1 MSINYKSLKAVCGF
15 GVFALAL
22 FGTGFAQNA
31 ISAESEIT
39 AKTSMIVIDAE
50 FIREGDASPSEVI
63 DYDVTHY
70 LRNADYSVPGILS
83 WEWGALPGYNPL
95 PPGSTPLTARIWAWK
110 TKNGGVTYEGIGWD
124 YILNSTGY
132 KHRAQNVPDWVGTM
146 ISSLC
151 HTNSTCNATERTNID
166 FFPGN
171 TTEYDNINGTELISL
186 KITPND
192 VGVFYQN
199 KIQQFKAIGV
209 TPDGT
214 VVDLTKEVDWYIDP
228 EGFPYKSSQQDMSE
242 GAIATIEQD
251 GLLTV
256 QNTWGRVMVHASYPK
271 GSVLGSPV
279 NTGANNL
286 LLKQGSFRGK

>member
-1 MSINYKSLKAVCGF
+1 MSINYKSLKAACGF

-22 FGTGFAQNA
+22 FGTFFAQNA
-31 ISAESEIT
+31 ISAEPEIA
-39 AKTSMIVIDAE
+39 AKTAMIVIDAE

-63 DYDVTHY
+63 HYDVTHY
-70 LRNADYSVPGILS
+70 LRNADYSVPGLLT
-83 WEWGALPGYNPL
+83 WEWGALPGYDPL
-95 PPGSTPLTARIWAWK
+95 PPGATPLTARIWAWK
-110 TKNGGVTYEGIGWD
+110 TQNGGVTYEGIGWD

-151 HTNSTCNATERTNID
+151 HTNSTCNGTERTNID

-199 KIQQFKAIGV
+199 KTQQFKAIGV

-214 VVDLTKEVDWYIDP
+214 VVDLTKKVDWSIDP
-228 EGFPYKSSQQDMSE
+228 EGFPYKSSDQNMDE
-242 GAIATIEQD
+242 GAIATIDNE
-251 GLLTV
+251 GLATV
-256 QNTWGRVMVHASYPK
+256 HDTWGRVMVNVCYPR
-271 GSVLGSPV
+271 GCNGGV
-279 NTGANNL
+279 NVTSATSIL
-286 LLKQGSFRGK
+286 LLNTTQ